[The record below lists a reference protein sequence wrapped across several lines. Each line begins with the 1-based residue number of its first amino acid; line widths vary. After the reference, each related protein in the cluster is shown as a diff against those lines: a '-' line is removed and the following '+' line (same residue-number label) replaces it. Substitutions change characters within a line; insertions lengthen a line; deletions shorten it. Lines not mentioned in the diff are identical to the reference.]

1 MTTIDTLENTLTNP
15 TQGLTSA
22 EAAARLAQF
31 GPNEPAPRRKRSG
44 LVRLLALFLN
54 PLVVILLT
62 AAIASALLGEL
73 IDACIIV
80 TVVLLG
86 VAINFVQTYRSQRAA
101 ERLREQVTP
110 TATVL
115 RDGNWREIRRRELVP
130 GDLIRLSAGDL
141 VPADAR
147 LVESRDLYVQQAA
160 LTGES
165 MPTEKQSGPSER
177 EGCVDPASRDEVFLG
192 TSVVSGMAK
201 AVVVAT
207 GVRTAFGE
215 IAERLA
221 MRPPETAFERGIR
234 QFGLLIMRAVFF
246 LVLFIAV
253 VSIALHRDPL
263 QSLLFAVALGVGL
276 TPEFLPMITSVTLAK
291 GAVKMARQKVIVKQL
306 AAIQNFGSINV
317 LCSDKTGTLTTGN
330 MALDRALDPLG
341 GPSERPLALAW
352 LNSRFETGIR
362 SPLDAAILKREP
374 VGLAGYEKCDEI
386 PFDFERRPSVDCR

>member
-130 GDLIRLSAGDL
+130 GDLIRLSAEPSQPTLAWWNRVISTSSRRRSPVNRCQPRSNPVRANVKD
-141 VPADAR
+141 VWTPRPATRSFWAPP
-147 LVESRDLYVQQAA
+147 LS
-160 LTGES
+160 
-165 MPTEKQSGPSER
+165 
-177 EGCVDPASRDEVFLG
+177 
-192 TSVVSGMAK
+192 
-201 AVVVAT
+201 
-207 GVRTAFGE
+207 
-215 IAERLA
+215 AEWLRPWSWRLA
-221 MRPPETAFERGIR
+221 
-234 QFGLLIMRAVFF
+234 
-246 LVLFIAV
+246 
-253 VSIALHRDPL
+253 
-263 QSLLFAVALGVGL
+263 
-276 TPEFLPMITSVTLAK
+276 
-291 GAVKMARQKVIVKQL
+291 
-306 AAIQNFGSINV
+306 
-317 LCSDKTGTLTTGN
+317 
-330 MALDRALDPLG
+330 
-341 GPSERPLALAW
+341 
-352 LNSRFETGIR
+352 
-362 SPLDAAILKREP
+362 
-374 VGLAGYEKCDEI
+374 
-386 PFDFERRPSVDCR
+386 